1 MSCDEITI
9 VDNGFWI
16 CTHAYVVQLWVKVP
30 ILFQIECIMDGSG
43 NNNLIEVIVAAL
55 MKYGGLTR
63 ENISKNCYALMQM
76 GLLFFKGGGGQVLQ
90 GKSNMFGHP
99 FQWVFIV

>member
-9 VDNGFWI
+9 IDNGSWI

-30 ILFQIECIMDGSG
+30 ILLQIECIMDGLGSK
-43 NNNLIEVIVAAL
+43 NLTKIIIVAL
-55 MKYGGLTR
+55 MKSRGLTR
-63 ENISKNCYALMQM
+63 EDMSKK
-76 GLLFFKGGGGQVLQ
+76 LLCFGVDGAFVFFGGGQVLQ
-90 GKSNMFGHP
+90 GKSKMFGHP